1 MNGEFIQFDPN
12 GEQRQGKFFIARPGR
27 VRFQY
32 DPPMAISVVADGKS
46 VMIHDKKLQTYD
58 CTPLPDPVAPAAGP
72 NLDLS
77 TSDRVT
83 NISVAPDLIEVEL
96 QDETRFSAGTLNLVF
111 DRASSELRQW
121 TVTDQQ
127 GLQTLVTLYN
137 VELGQRPGGRS
148 VQDRLRGRDQRL
160 ARRGAQRPLGLKRLP
175 ALPILHGSGEAAPP
189 NTPPVSLGQP
199 APVRVTTAEAP
210 GLATGRALFRVGN
223 SAAFAAPGDSICH

>member
-1 MNGEFIQFDPN
+1 MSFPAPTRRAFLAGGIAVTLLPAPLWPSPAQTAPCCPKCRRKLSGVSTMNGEFIQFDPN

-58 CTPLPDPVAPAAGP
+58 IYPLSQTPLRLLLDP

-77 TSDRVT
+77 TSERVT

-137 VELGQRPGGRS
+137 VELGNNLAPDLFKIDYIAATNASRDEERSGR
-148 VQDRLRGRDQRL
+148 
-160 ARRGAQRPLGLKRLP
+160 
-175 ALPILHGSGEAAPP
+175 
-189 NTPPVSLGQP
+189 
-199 APVRVTTAEAP
+199 
-210 GLATGRALFRVGN
+210 
-223 SAAFAAPGDSICH
+223 

>member
-1 MNGEFIQFDPN
+1 MSFPAPTRRAFLAAGIAAALLPGAALGVTGADRALLAEVSKKLSGVSTMNGEFIQFDPN

-58 CTPLPDPVAPAAGP
+58 IYPLSQTPLRLLLDP

-137 VELGQRPGGRS
+137 VELGNN
-148 VQDRLRGRDQRL
+148 L
-160 ARRGAQRPLGLKRLP
+160 AAD
-175 ALPILHGSGEAAPP
+175 
-189 NTPPVSLGQP
+189 
-199 APVRVTTAEAP
+199 
-210 GLATGRALFRVGN
+210 LFEIDY
-223 SAAFAAPGDSICH
+223 SAAANASRDEERSGR